1 MQILAL
7 ITNMLKSGTI
17 YISANEE
24 NLFHLTIKNN
34 IIDVNL
40 LDKKFVNNLVK
51 DPEIF
56 SSFRNLL
63 ASLKNLAGELRN
75 QETTV
80 TLSFKG
86 EKVITLGSDAK
97 PRFSNFLTRT
107 TDIEI
112 NSLKRLIKIE
122 TL

>member
-1 MQILAL
+1 MQTLAL
-7 ITNMLKSGTI
+7 ITSMLKSGTI
-17 YISANEE
+17 NISANEE
-24 NLFHLTIKNN
+24 KLFQLTSKNN
-34 IIDVNL
+34 IIDVNIL
-40 LDKKFVNNLVK
+40 NKKFVKELAK
-51 DPEIF
+51 DTEKL
-56 SSFRNLL
+56 SFFRHLL
-63 ASLKNLAGELRN
+63 ASLRNLAGELRN

-122 TL
+122 AL

>member
-1 MQILAL
+1 LQILAL

-24 NLFHLTIKNN
+24 NLFHLTVKNN

-40 LDKKFVNNLVK
+40 LDKKFVKDLVK

-56 SSFRNLL
+56 SSFRHLL

-97 PRFSNFLTRT
+97 PKFSNFLTRT

-122 TL
+122 AL